1 MNNKFSTISKILTRS
16 VLAVLLVGVLV
27 VSTADSAL
35 AARTGGRIGGGSF
48 RRSVPSRSYR
58 APARRSPG
66 GYAGG
71 GYGGGYSRGYPRG
84 GGFGFPFLIPF
95 FGIGGGF
102 GSLFSVLIVIAI
114 ANFLINSFRRIG
126 GDGVSADG
134 YTSQSV
140 SNPPVTISQVQVGL
154 LAEARS
160 LQPELDRIAQSANTG
175 STAGL
180 AKVLQET
187 TLALLRNPEYWAYAT
202 AESEQTRL
210 ATAEAAFNNLALTE
224 RSKFQAE
231 TLSNVKSELQ
241 QKEQTGTLV
250 KSDVPT
256 EYIVVTLLVAS
267 QGKLTLPPLKSE
279 ADLRQALNKLGAVSS
294 EELIALEALWTPQAS
309 GDTLTSDDLVAAY
322 PDLKLLLELTV
333 LNPSPRLKN
342 LGFFMARLQGLH
354 HD

>member
-1 MNNKFSTISKILTRS
+1 MNTKLSSILKSLTRGF
-16 VLAVLLVGVLV
+16 LAVFLVGILLI
-27 VSTADSAL
+27 STADSAL

-58 APARRSPG
+58 APSRSYSRG
-66 GYAGG
+66 GYANR
-71 GYGGGYSRGYPRG
+71 GYGGGL
-84 GGFGFPFLIPF
+84 GFPFLIPF

-102 GSLFSVLIVIAI
+102 GSLFSILIVIAI
-114 ANFLINSFRRIG
+114 ANFLINSVRSIG
-126 GDGVSADG
+126 GDGMSTASASS

-140 SNPPVTISQVQVGL
+140 ANPPVTISQVQVGL
-154 LAEARS
+154 LAEARN

-175 STAGL
+175 SSAGL

-187 TLALLRNPEYWAYAT
+187 TLALLRHPEYWAYAT

-210 ATAEAAFNNLALTE
+210 ATAEAAFNNLALAE

-241 QKEQTGTLV
+241 QQEQTGTLV
-250 KSDVPT
+250 KSDAPS

-267 QGKLTLPPLKSE
+267 QGKLTLAQPKSE
-279 ADLRQALNKLGAVSS
+279 TDLRQSLNKLGAVSS

-322 PDLKLLLELTV
+322 PDLKLL
-333 LNPSPRLKN
+333 
-342 LGFFMARLQGLH
+342 
-354 HD
+354 

>member
-1 MNNKFSTISKILTRS
+1 MNKNFSSISSLLSRGLLTI
-16 VLAVLLVGVLV
+16 LLVGVLM
-27 VSTADSAL
+27 VSTADNAL
-35 AARTGGRIGGGSF
+35 AARTGGRVGGGSF

-58 APARRSPG
+58 APVRSSPG
-66 GYAGG
+66 GYS
-71 GYGGGYSRGYPRG
+71 GGYSRGYPSG

-114 ANFLINSFRRIG
+114 ANFLINSFRGLG
-126 GDGVSADG
+126 GNTNSLGG
-134 YTSQSV
+134 YTSPQSV
-140 SNPPVTISQVQVGL
+140 TNPPVTISQVQVGL
-154 LAEARS
+154 LAEARN
-160 LQPELDRIAQSANTG
+160 LQPELDRIAQTANTG

-210 ATAEAAFNNLALTE
+210 ATAEAAFNNLALKE

-241 QKEQTGTLV
+241 QKEQTGALV
-250 KSDVPT
+250 KSDAPA

-267 QGKLTLPPLKSE
+267 QGQLTLPPLKSE
-279 ADLRQALNKLGAVSS
+279 AELRQALNKLGAISS
-294 EELIALEALWTPQAS
+294 EELIALEALWTPQAP
-309 GDTLTSDDLVAAY
+309 GDTLTSDDLVSAY
-322 PDLKLLLELTV
+322 PDLKLI
-333 LNPSPRLKN
+333 
-342 LGFFMARLQGLH
+342 
-354 HD
+354 